1 MPLFLQPPPVDVDR
15 EIAAMRAELSE
26 IRASMRD
33 GWLDEV
39 RAEQVRAIVR
49 DALADSSV
57 STSFSDGASNVGF
70 DSQGAY
76 VRSDDG

>member
-1 MPLFLQPPPVDVDR
+1 VPLFLRPPPVDVDR
-15 EIAAMRAELSE
+15 ELAAMRAELSE

-57 STSFSDGASNVGF
+57 RTSFSEAPRTSASTRRVPT
-70 DSQGAY
+70 SA
-76 VRSDDG
+76 RTTA